1 MPAPVSPAPKPATA
15 TATAT
20 ESASPKSQTRH
31 ANEAFDLSDPTRK
44 SATQIPMNVEPAP
57 VVQTPM
63 EEHQPSNAEGQE
75 AQYDP
80 EEVSKGIDEQV

>member
-1 MPAPVSPAPKPATA
+1 
-15 TATAT
+15 
-20 ESASPKSQTRH
+20 
-31 ANEAFDLSDPTRK
+31 
-44 SATQIPMNVEPAP
+44 MNVEPAP